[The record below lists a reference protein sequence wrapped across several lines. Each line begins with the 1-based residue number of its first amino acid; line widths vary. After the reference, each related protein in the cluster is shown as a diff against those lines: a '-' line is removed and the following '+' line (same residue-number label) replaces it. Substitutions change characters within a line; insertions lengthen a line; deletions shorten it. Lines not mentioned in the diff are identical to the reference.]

1 MSNSQKT
8 PDIVRPISRLAA
20 VELTDNEIEAVAGGA
35 CKVYTESCTVDRHGY
50 PVDPGGCNTKCDDS
64 PKTDGGFFSP
74 NEFGGGA

>member
-1 MSNSQKT
+1 MSGSETNN
-8 PDIVRPISRLAA
+8 IVRPISRLAA

-35 CKVYTESCTVDRHGY
+35 CKVYTQVCTVNRYGEN
-50 PVDPGGCNTKCDDS
+50 VDPGGCDAKCDDS